1 MLVASYIEFGSLIF
15 VLGSLV
21 AAYVATDSYHQGTAF
36 VRHIV
41 LEVGLIGVIIG
52 AIAMLAN
59 MSDPEAIFPAV
70 FVMLLVAIYS
80 IFFYGVTSIID
91 NTEVKIVSSSSIRPS
106 IACGIFTLTVLYAIG
121 TEPGLPAYLNLPSV
135 ILVLGGIG
143 IIAGLSKITNQV
155 NVLEIV
161 VRSLPF
167 LGLFLFFV
175 ISIYVLTVLDDPRS
189 IGPTLA
195 VSYLS
200 FLYALFLSI
209 VIKLRRP
216 SIVNGVT
223 PIGWSFVGWALV
235 ILIFVLGLLL
245 LSFAD

>member
-1 MLVASYIEFGSLIF
+1 MLASYIEFVSLIF

-59 MSDPEAIFPAV
+59 MSDPEAIGPAV
-70 FVMLLVAIYS
+70 FIMLLVAIYS

-175 ISIYVLTVLDDPRS
+175 ISIYVTVLDDPRS

-200 FLYALFLSI
+200 FLYALFFSV
-209 VIKLRRP
+209 VIKLLRP

-235 ILIFVLGLLL
+235 ILIFVLGFLL

>member
-70 FVMLLVAIYS
+70 FIMLLVAIYS

-175 ISIYVLTVLDDPRS
+175 ISIYVTVLDDPRS

-200 FLYALFLSI
+200 FLYALFFSV
-209 VIKLRRP
+209 VIKLLRP

-235 ILIFVLGLLL
+235 ILIFVLGFLL